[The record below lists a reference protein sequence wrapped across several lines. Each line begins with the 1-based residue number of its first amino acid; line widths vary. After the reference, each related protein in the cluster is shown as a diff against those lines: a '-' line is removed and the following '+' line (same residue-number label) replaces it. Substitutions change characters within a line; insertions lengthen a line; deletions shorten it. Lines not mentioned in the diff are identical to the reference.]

1 MPDAEGKPL
10 IGRNIMSIW
19 RKALTTAAVA
29 TALMAQGAAAEN
41 VKIALVV
48 KALGIGFFEAA
59 NKGAEEAAAELG
71 DVEII
76 YTGPTSTTA
85 EGQIEVINA
94 LIAQGVDAIAIS
106 ANDPD
111 AVAPALKKA
120 MDRGITVIS
129 WDSGVAPEGRQMH
142 LNPSSSAL
150 IGNTII
156 KLAADHMPDGGEVA
170 ILSATSTSTNQN
182 IWIEEATKVLPN
194 YPGINL
200 VATVYGDDL
209 ADKSYREAQGLMS
222 TYPNLKAIIAPTTVG
237 ILAASQAVTDAGK
250 IGQIN
255 VTGLGLPSEMAGAV
269 AYGATV
275 SFAIW
280 NPIDLGYAA
289 TMIAYNLHKGTA
301 KAEPGAQ
308 IPMGR
313 IGAATLDDE
322 NEAAMSDPFTYD
334 KSNIEEFK
342 SIF

>member
-1 MPDAEGKPL
+1 
-10 IGRNIMSIW
+10 MSVMKKI
-19 RKALTTAAVA
+19 LTTVAVA
-29 TALMAQGAAAEN
+29 ATLMGTAAQAETMR
-41 VKIALVV
+41 IALVV

-59 NKGAEEAAAELG
+59 NKGAEEAAKELG

-76 YTGPTSTTA
+76 YTGPTDTTA
-85 EGQIEVINA
+85 EGQIEVINS

-111 AVAPALKKA
+111 AVVPALKKA

-129 WDSGVAPEGRQMH
+129 WDSGVAKDGRMMH

-156 KLAADHMPDGGEVA
+156 KLAADHLPDGGDVA
-170 ILSATSTSTNQN
+170 VLSATATSTNQN
-182 IWIEEATKVLPN
+182 IWIDEMKKVMGN
-194 YPGINL
+194 YPKVNL

-209 ADKSYREAQGLMS
+209 ADKSYREAQGLMA

-250 IGQIN
+250 IGEIN

-269 AYGATV
+269 ESGATV

-289 TMIAYNLHKGTA
+289 TELAYNIAKGA
-301 KAEPGAQ
+301 KAEPGAE

-313 IGAATLDDE
+313 MGTAKLDD
-322 NEAAMSDPFTYD
+322 NTEAAMSDPFTYD

>member
-1 MPDAEGKPL
+1 
-10 IGRNIMSIW
+10 MSIL
-19 RKALTTAAVA
+19 KKFLTTAALA
-29 TALMAQGAAAEN
+29 TALMAQTAAAEN
-41 VKIALVV
+41 VKVAIVV

-59 NKGAEEAAAELG
+59 NKGAQEAAKELG

-76 YTGPTSTTA
+76 YTGPTDTTA

-94 LIAQGVDAIAIS
+94 LIAQGVNAIAIS

-111 AVAPALKKA
+111 AVAPTLQKA

-129 WDSGVAPEGRQMH
+129 WDSGVAKEGRQMH

-156 KLAADHMPDGGEVA
+156 KLAADHMPEGGDVA

-182 IWIEEATKVLPN
+182 IWIEEAKKVLPN
-194 YPGINL
+194 YAGINL
-200 VATVYGDDL
+200 VDVVYGDDL
-209 ADKSYREAQGLMS
+209 ADKSYREAQGLVAK
-222 TYPNLKAIIAPTTVG
+222 YPDLKAIIAPTTVG
-237 ILAASQAVTDAGK
+237 ILAASQAIADAGL
-250 IGQIN
+250 IGKVN

-269 AYGATV
+269 ESGATK

-289 TMIAYNLHKGTA
+289 TMLAYNINKGATTEA
-301 KAEPGAQ
+301 GAS

-313 IGAATLDDE
+313 IGAATLDE
-322 NEAAMSDPFTYD
+322 NGEAAMSDPFTYD
-334 KSNIEEFK
+334 ASNIAEFK

>member
-1 MPDAEGKPL
+1 
-10 IGRNIMSIW
+10 MSIMK
-19 RKALTTAAVA
+19 KALASAAMASVMLA
-29 TALMAQGAAAEN
+29 QPALADD
-41 VKIALVV
+41 VRIALVV

-59 NKGAEEAAAELG
+59 NEGAQEAAAELG

-111 AVAPALKKA
+111 AVAPALQRA

-129 WDSGVAPEGRQMH
+129 WDSGVAPAGRQMH
-142 LNPSSSAL
+142 LNPSSPEL

-156 KLAADHMPDGGEVA
+156 KLAADHLPDGGDVA

-182 IWIEEATKVLPN
+182 IWIEEATKVLPD

-222 TYPNLKAIIAPTTVG
+222 TYPDLRAIIAPTTVG
-237 ILAASQAVTDAGK
+237 ILAASQAVADAGK
-250 IGQIN
+250 IGEVN

-269 AYGATV
+269 ESGATV

-289 TMIAYNLHKGTA
+289 TMISYNLLKGEAT
-301 KAEPGAQ
+301 AEPGAT
-308 IPMGR
+308 ISMGR
-313 IGAATLDDE
+313 IGEAVLDE
-322 NEAAMSDPFTYD
+322 NNEAAMSDPFTYD
-334 KSNIEEFK
+334 ASNIDEFK

>member
-1 MPDAEGKPL
+1 M
-10 IGRNIMSIW
+10 IRRNFTKLVLATTVAASLMG
-19 RKALTTAAVA
+19 TTA
-29 TALMAQGAAAEN
+29 MAQDN
-41 VKIALVV
+41 KRIALVV

-59 NKGAEEAAAELG
+59 AKGAEEAATELG
-71 DVEII
+71 NVEII
-76 YTGPTSTTA
+76 YTGPTDTTA

-111 AVAPALKKA
+111 ALVPVLKKA

-129 WDSGVAPEGRQMH
+129 WDSGVAQEGRQMH
-142 LNPSSSAL
+142 LNPSSTEL
-150 IGNTII
+150 IGNTIL
-156 KLAADHMPDGGEVA
+156 KLAADHMPDGGDVA
-170 ILSATSTSTNQN
+170 ILSASATATNQN
-182 IWIEEATKVLPN
+182 AWIEAAKAVLPN

-209 ADKSYREAQGLMS
+209 SDKSYREAQGLMAS
-222 TYPNLKAIIAPTTVG
+222 YPNLKAIIAPTTVG

-269 AYGATV
+269 ESGATI

-289 TMIAYNLHKGTA
+289 TMLAYNINAG
-301 KAEPGAQ
+301 AETGAGAV

-313 IGAATLDDE
+313 MGSATLDDTGS
-322 NEAAMSDPFTYD
+322 AAMSDPFTYD
-334 KSNIEEFK
+334 ASNIADCK

>member
-1 MPDAEGKPL
+1 
-10 IGRNIMSIW
+10 MSTL
-19 RKALTTAAVA
+19 RKILTTAAVA
-29 TALMAQGAAAEN
+29 TALLTQTAYAET
-41 VKIALVV
+41 VKIAIVV

-76 YTGPTSTTA
+76 YTGPTDTTA

-94 LIAQGVDAIAIS
+94 LVAQGVNAIAIS

-129 WDSGVAPEGRQMH
+129 WDSGVAPDGRMMH

-156 KLAADHMPDGGEVA
+156 KLAADHLPEGGDVA

-209 ADKSYREAQGLMS
+209 ADKSYREAQGLIA
-222 TYPNLKAIIAPTTVG
+222 TYPNLRAIIAPTTVG
-237 ILAASQAVTDAGK
+237 ILAASQAVTDAGL
-250 IGQIN
+250 IGKIN

-269 AYGATV
+269 ASGATT

-289 TMIAYNLHKGTA
+289 TMLAYNINKGA
-301 KAEPGAQ
+301 AVGEGAV

-313 IGAATLDDE
+313 MGSATLDA
-322 NEAAMSDPFTYD
+322 NSEAAMSDPFTYD
-334 KSNIEEFK
+334 ASNIDAFK
-342 SIF
+342 SVF

>member
-1 MPDAEGKPL
+1 
-10 IGRNIMSIW
+10 MSILK
-19 RKALTTAAVA
+19 KALTSAALA
-29 TALMAQGAAAEN
+29 SILLAGAAQAET
-41 VKIALVV
+41 KRIALVV

-59 NKGAEEAAAELG
+59 QKGAEEAAKELG

-76 YTGPTSTTA
+76 YTGPTDTTA

-111 AVAPALKKA
+111 AVAPALQKA
-120 MDRGITVIS
+120 MERGITVIS
-129 WDSGVAPEGRQMH
+129 WDSGVAPAGRQMH

-156 KLAADHMPDGGEVA
+156 KLAADHMPDGGDVA
-170 ILSATSTSTNQN
+170 VLSATSTSTNQN
-182 IWIEEATKVLPN
+182 AWIEEMTKVMGN
-194 YPGINL
+194 YPGVNL

-209 ADKSYREAQGLMS
+209 ADKSYREAQGLMA

-269 AYGATV
+269 ESGATI

-289 TMIAYNLHKGTA
+289 TMLAYNISNGAEA
-301 KAEPGAQ
+301 KPGAS

-313 IGAATLDDE
+313 IGNAVLDDK

-334 KSNIEEFK
+334 KSNIEQFK

>member
-1 MPDAEGKPL
+1 
-10 IGRNIMSIW
+10 MSILK
-19 RKALTTAAVA
+19 KALTTAAMA
-29 TALMAQGAAAEN
+29 TVLMAQTAAAEN
-41 VKIALVV
+41 VKIALLV

-59 NKGAEEAAAELG
+59 AKGAEEAAAELG

-120 MDRGITVIS
+120 MERGITVIS
-129 WDSGVAPEGRQMH
+129 WDSGVAAEGRQMH

-156 KLAADHMPDGGEVA
+156 KLAADHLPEGGDVA

-222 TYPNLKAIIAPTTVG
+222 TYPDLKAIIAPTTVG

-269 AYGATV
+269 DSGATV

-289 TMIAYNLHKGTA
+289 TMIAYNLNKGTA
-301 KAEPGAQ
+301 KAEPGAS

-313 IGAATLDDE
+313 IGAATLDDN

-334 KSNIEEFK
+334 KSNIEQFK